1 MKCPYCGSVTSR
13 VVDSRP
19 LDENHS
25 IKRRRECERCLR
37 RFNTFEKLETI
48 PLFVV
53 KKDNS
58 REEFNRVKLQD
69 GVILSCRKRPVS
81 SEQINR
87 LLDEIEYYISSND
100 MVEIQSTLLGE
111 LVLEKL
117 RRLDEVAYVRF
128 ASVYRDFK
136 DVDTFVEEISK
147 LRNQSEE
154 GDVSGQ

>member
-1 MKCPYCGSVTSR
+1 MKCPYCGNATSR

-19 LDENHS
+19 LDENQS
-25 IKRRRECERCLR
+25 IKRRRECEKCLK

-48 PLFVV
+48 PLFVI

-58 REEFNRVKLQD
+58 REEFNRVKLQE

-87 LLDEIEYYISSND
+87 LLDEIEYYISSHD
-100 MVEIQSTLLGE
+100 IVEILSTTLGE

-117 RRLDEVAYVRF
+117 RELDEVAYVRF

-147 LRNQSEE
+147 LRKNSL
-154 GDVSGQ
+154 

>member
-1 MKCPYCGSVTSR
+1 MKCPYCGNLASR

-19 LDENHS
+19 LDENQT
-25 IKRRRECERCLR
+25 IKRRRECERCFK

-53 KKDNS
+53 KKDNT
-58 REEFNRVKLQD
+58 REEFNRKKIQD

-87 LLDEIEYYISSND
+87 LLDEIEQYISSND
-100 MVEIQSTLLGE
+100 IVEIKTTKLGE

-117 RRLDEVAYVRF
+117 RNLDEVAYVRF

-147 LRNQSEE
+147 LRNRP
-154 GDVSGQ
+154 